1 MKTKWPI
8 APGIGTLAVCLA
20 ISIALAGG
28 AQADGDVKAGREK
41 AQKCEPC
48 HGLDGLSK
56 IPEAPNIA
64 GQSQQYLTE
73 QLNAFKSG
81 ERKNEMMNLVTPTL
95 SPADIDD
102 LAVYYAAIEVT
113 IKKVPGQ

>member
-1 MKTKWPI
+1 MKSKRPI
-8 APGIGTLAVCLA
+8 AASLGVLIVSLAA
-20 ISIALAGG
+20 SIAWDSEAR
-28 AQADGDVKAGREK
+28 ADGDLKAGREK

-64 GQSQQYLTE
+64 GQTQPYLSE

-81 ERKNEMMNLVTPTL
+81 ERKNEMMNLVAPTL
-95 SPADIDD
+95 SPTDIDD
-102 LAVYYAAIEVT
+102 LAAYYAAIELT